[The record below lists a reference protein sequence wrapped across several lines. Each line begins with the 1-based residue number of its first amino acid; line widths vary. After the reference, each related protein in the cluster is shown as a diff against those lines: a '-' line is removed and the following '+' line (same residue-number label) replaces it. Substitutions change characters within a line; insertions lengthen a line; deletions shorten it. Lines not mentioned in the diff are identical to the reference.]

1 LPSPDPAL
9 RITILAGGIGSRFWP
24 ASRPDR
30 PKQLLPLASER
41 PLIVDT
47 VERALR
53 VVPGKQVRI
62 LAGSHLVEPFRRA
75 LGDVLDVEVLDD
87 LFWIEPRPRGTA
99 PVLVWA
105 AHRMHRDDPASVMIS
120 LHSDHFIEPEPAF
133 LELLPRAAALAREH
147 DLLFT
152 IAVPPDRPETGY
164 GYLRPG
170 APLGDAAW
178 RLGAFVEKPDHET
191 AVRYLAEGYLWN
203 SGIFVWS
210 TARFLEEVRLH
221 APEVAEHLHLLDAGR
236 DDEFFEVVSPISVDE
251 AVLERS
257 GRVGTLRA
265 TFRWDDVGNW
275 DALARTRPADGG
287 GNVCSGESHLLDAR
301 GNVVWAEDGPI
312 VLFGVDDLVVARSGG
327 VTLVAPR
334 ERASELKELVNRLP
348 ARVRDGMPAAPG
360 EGDPPPPREGAAR
373 ERPGSGPDPEPQP
386 SDDGVL

>member
-1 LPSPDPAL
+1 LPSTDPAL

-53 VVPGKQVRI
+53 VVPRERVRI
-62 LAGSHLVEPFRRA
+62 LAGSHLVDPFRRA
-75 LGDVLDVEVLDD
+75 LGGVLDGEALDD
-87 LFWIEPRPRGTA
+87 LFWVEPRPRGTA

-105 AHRMHRDDPASVMIS
+105 AHRMHRDDPDSAMIS

-170 APLGDAAW
+170 TPLGDTAGATASAEATPGGAGRAPEPTAW

-257 GRVGTLRA
+257 GRVGTLQA

-312 VLFGVDDLVVARSGG
+312 VLFGVDNLVVARSGG

-348 ARVRDGMPAAPG
+348 ARLRDGN
-360 EGDPPPPREGAAR
+360 
-373 ERPGSGPDPEPQP
+373 PQP
-386 SDDGVL
+386 SDDGAL